1 MTERDF
7 ASNNGTIISAS
18 PFRAVIRR
26 TDQTGADWEDNKS
39 ESNSND
45 SEREFNDE
53 EDDQAFE
60 RDD

>member
-26 TDQTGADWEDNKS
+26 TDQSGADWEENKS
-39 ESNSND
+39 DSNSND
-45 SEREFNDE
+45 SERGFDNE
-53 EDDQAFE
+53 EDED
-60 RDD
+60 

>member
-26 TDQTGADWEDNKS
+26 TDQSGGDWEDNKS

-45 SEREFNDE
+45 SDRAFDNDDE
-53 EDDQAFE
+53 EE
-60 RDD
+60 